1 MPSNVQLFLGDKP
14 ILESYLGDKFTEYN
28 ISSSLPAA
36 PITIPQAGLQFWL
49 DPTSYS
55 GSGSKWLS
63 TYGNA
68 TGSFTGSYIYSG
80 STFFN
85 MNTTSVCQFNTT
97 ASLDYGAQPNT
108 LFAVGRS
115 SGSATD
121 QHGRLLA
128 GQNNWLMGTYGGGG
142 GAGVNE
148 SQRAYYDGQ
157 FVINDTPYDTQWRV
171 YTAVWQN
178 SASASFFVNGVKV
191 AESTTPTNYGFNNFS
206 INNGAFQTGTAGG
219 FGENTQADYG
229 DIILY
234 SRVLTSTEIAQV
246 YDVIKSKYGL
256 T

>member
-1 MPSNVQLFLGDKP
+1 MASNVQLFLGDRP

-28 ISSSLPAA
+28 ISSSIIVVP
-36 PITIPQAGLQFWL
+36 PTPTIITASLQFWL

-85 MNTTSVCQFNTT
+85 MNTSSVCNFNTT
-97 ASLDYGAQPNT
+97 ASLDYSATQNT
-108 LFAVGRS
+108 IFVVGRS

-121 QHGRLLA
+121 SHGRLLA
-128 GQNNWLMGTYGGGG
+128 GNNNWLMGTYGGSGG
-142 GAGVNE
+142 GAGLTE
-148 SQRAYYDGQ
+148 YQRAYYDGT
-157 FVINDTPYDTQWRV
+157 FVIADTPYDTIWRV

-178 SASASFFVNGVKV
+178 STSASFFVNGQWV
-191 AESTTPTNYGFNNFS
+191 AESTAASQYGFNGFS
-206 INNGAFQTGTAGG
+206 INNGAFQVYAGG
-219 FGENTQADYG
+219 EQTQADYG

-234 SRVLTSTEIAQV
+234 NRVLTSTEIAQV

-256 T
+256 